1 MSGTTYG
8 HIIMKN
14 LKYILSAAAVAFLVY
29 IFTFYMDGEM
39 GIILLAFVLFAPLV
53 SLGFTLYARK
63 NVNVTVDCDAYI
75 NKGGMLKVKVH
86 ITKQTAVPLAIL
98 EIKPYMSEVF
108 KRDDKVY
115 KLSLM
120 GAGERTFTFETEAVY
135 GGNGEIGLESVFSSG
150 FLGFMKFPVQIN
162 NDRISVGVI
171 PEIPDIKASSALI
184 RSIANVVA
192 TTENEDDN
200 ETNMMFSSN
209 TVPGYEHREYVQG
222 DALKRINWKLSSKK
236 NILMVRL
243 DEATASVQ
251 PIVILDLY
259 RKKEAVPEEAIIV
272 EEKLISSVF
281 GLLTALIRQG
291 IACTFMFRDENG
303 ATEVDSIDN
312 PDYPAQILLK
322 VLACKVIAGT
332 RIDIAAVN
340 DKVCAC
346 ILATT
351 DAGAGVEAVT
361 GKMGGSD
368 NVSIIGTSPATP
380 NSTRYSLWYLDEDN
394 NFKMV

>member
-1 MSGTTYG
+1 
-8 HIIMKN
+8 MKN
-14 LKYILSAAAVAFLVY
+14 FKYIASVAAVAFLVY

-63 NVNVTVDCDAYI
+63 NVDVKIDCDAYV
-75 NKGGMLKVKVH
+75 NKGSKLKVRVH
-86 ITKQTAVPLAIL
+86 IIKPTAVPLAIL
-98 EIKPYMSEVF
+98 EIKPYISEAF
-108 KRDDKVY
+108 RRDDKTY

-120 GAGERTFTFETEAVY
+120 GVGERVFTFETEALY
-135 GGNGEIGLESVFSSG
+135 GGNGEIGIESVFSSG
-150 FLGFMKFPVQIN
+150 FLGFMKFPIEV
-162 NDRISVGVI
+162 DKERISVGVI

-200 ETNMMFSSN
+200 ETAMLFSSN
-209 TVPGYEHREYVQG
+209 TVPGYEHREYVLG

-236 NILMVRL
+236 NTLMVRL

-251 PIVILDLY
+251 PVVILDLY
-259 RKKEAVPEEAIIV
+259 RKTGAVPEEAIIV
-272 EEKLISSVF
+272 EEKLISVVF

-291 IACTFMFRDENG
+291 IACTFMFRGEG
-303 ATEVDSIDN
+303 GITEVENVDN

-322 VLACKVIAGT
+322 LLACKVVEGQ
-332 RIDIAAVN
+332 RIDIAAAN
-340 DKVCAC
+340 EKVCAC

-351 DAGAGVEAVT
+351 DAGAGVEAII
-361 GKMGGSD
+361 GRMGGTE
-368 NVSIIGTSPATP
+368 NISIVGISPSTP
-380 NSTRYSLWYLDEDN
+380 NSTQYPLWYLDEDN